1 MNLKQK
7 YNLVSK
13 KGLYTRMKCF
23 SIDLDGT
30 LLNSSHQI
38 PEENFKVLQDLQAQG
53 HTIIINTG
61 RAVEDVIKFEEIQKL
76 QAPII
81 SINGTVL
88 YSSTSEVLYEA
99 SLPIEIYKEIL
110 PILQDLGLWVMVYT
124 NQGGFPCRNPE
135 IQDKNDDEIAPI
147 FANYNYNQI
156 LEKENLK
163 IYKVM
168 AVSRRDELEKI
179 DNAKQTIDG
188 KFELSWASSHPNN
201 VEFTSVEANKGTAL
215 LRYQK
220 LTDTEFDEIFAFGDG
235 GNDLEQFKVATTSVA
250 MENAPFTI
258 KQEADVVTLTND
270 ENGFAYAVR
279 HLINL

>member
-1 MNLKQK
+1 
-7 YNLVSK
+7 
-13 KGLYTRMKCF
+13 MKCF

-38 PEENFKVLQDLQAQG
+38 SEENYKVLQDLQAQG
-53 HTIIINTG
+53 HMIMINTG

-81 SINGTVL
+81 SINGTVI
-88 YSSTSEVLYEA
+88 YSNTREVLYEA
-99 SLPIEIYKEIL
+99 SLPIETYKEIL
-110 PILQDLGLWVMVYT
+110 PILQDIGLRVMVYT

-135 IQDKNDDEIAPI
+135 IQDKHDDEIEPI
-147 FANYNYNQI
+147 FADYDYNQI

-179 DNAKQTIDG
+179 NKAKKKIDG

-201 VEFTSVEANKGTAL
+201 VEFTSVEANKGRAL

-220 LTDTEFDEIFAFGDG
+220 LTDIEFDEIFAFGDG
-235 GNDLEQFKVATTSVA
+235 GNDLEQFKVATTSIA

-258 KQEADVVTLTND
+258 KQEVDVVTLTND
-270 ENGFAYAVR
+270 EDGFAYAVN

>member
-1 MNLKQK
+1 
-7 YNLVSK
+7 
-13 KGLYTRMKCF
+13 MKCF

-38 PEENFKVLQDLQAQG
+38 SEENYKVLQDLQAQG
-53 HTIIINTG
+53 HMIMINTG

-81 SINGTVL
+81 SINGTVI
-88 YSSTSEVLYEA
+88 YSNTREVLYEA
-99 SLPIEIYKEIL
+99 SLPIETYKEIL
-110 PILQDLGLWVMVYT
+110 PILQDIGLRVMVYT

-135 IQDKNDDEIAPI
+135 IQDKHDDEIEPI
-147 FANYNYNQI
+147 FADYDYNQI

-163 IYKVM
+163 IYKIM

-179 DNAKQTIDG
+179 NKAKKKIDG

-201 VEFTSVEANKGTAL
+201 VEFTSVEANKGRAL

-220 LTDTEFDEIFAFGDG
+220 LTDIEFDEIFAFGDG
-235 GNDLEQFKVATTSVA
+235 GNDLEQFKVATTSIA

-258 KQEADVVTLTND
+258 KQEVDVVTLTND
-270 ENGFAYAVR
+270 EDGFAYAVN